1 MRSPLAELMR
11 VASRRSQA
19 TPAASPTRCR
29 CFVLTGG
36 PGGGKSAL
44 MAELRAADPRAERWL
59 LVPEAAP
66 LLFQAGL
73 DAREQRFQIAVV
85 RLQVALEAAC
95 AEAARP
101 GQVLVCHRGALDALA
116 YWRRNGWP
124 EADFFALTA
133 TRPEEYLRR
142 YQGVIHL
149 QTAAIGAEAHYR
161 RVPQAHRP
169 ETPAQAAE
177 IDALCAAAWQAHS
190 RYVLI
195 ANDRPD
201 WPAKARAARD
211 LLDSW
216 LSAERRKSTTMSARR
231 LLKS

>member
-1 MRSPLAELMR
+1 LRASVTELLR
-11 VASRRSQA
+11 AASRRSQPA
-19 TPAASPTRCR
+19 QAASAARCR

-44 MAELRAADPRAERWL
+44 MGELRAADPCAERWL

-73 DAREQRFQIAVV
+73 DAREQRFQVAVV
-85 RLQVALEAAC
+85 RLQVALETAC
-95 AEAARP
+95 AQAARP
-101 GQVLVCHRGALDALA
+101 DQVLVCHRGALDALA

-124 EADFFALTA
+124 EPDFFALTA
-133 TRPEEYLRR
+133 TRREDYLRR

-177 IDALCAAAWQAHS
+177 IDALCAAAWQAHPG
-190 RYVLI
+190 YVLI
-195 ANDRPD
+195 ANDRRD
-201 WPAKARAARD
+201 WPAKARAAHD
-211 LLDSW
+211 LLDCW
-216 LSAERRKSTTMSARR
+216 LSAEGKGIDR
-231 LLKS
+231 